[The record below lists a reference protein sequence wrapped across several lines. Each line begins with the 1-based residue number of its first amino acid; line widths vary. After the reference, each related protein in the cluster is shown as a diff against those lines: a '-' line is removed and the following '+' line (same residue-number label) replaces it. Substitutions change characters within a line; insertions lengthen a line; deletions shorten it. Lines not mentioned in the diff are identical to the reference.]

1 MHMIDVMKKL
11 QEIAEDGY
19 DNEDIQRG
27 IDAAGKHT
35 VAEAQSPAQ
44 KAAFQKMLDAK
55 KGDNVG
61 EGAITGNDDDDEGV
75 AKPKQPK
82 AKKPWM
88 PTQDGDLGNYVPKA
102 SQMKALEGTV
112 SEKVS
117 NLYPSD
123 PGQDDEGDDEGSN
136 PRLKDRYYPN
146 DPGQDDEGD
155 PEGANPRLNPNKPIQ
170 KDADIERLKKTAG
183 ITSGG
188 FKPIYNVD
196 GSLADIAKDS
206 GYTSIGGAKPAP
218 DISVNP
224 GPTPIDGNDPGQDDE
239 GDDEGSNPRLN
250 PAPDIS
256 AITGNDGDD
265 EGSVNPSPTP
275 SDPGQD
281 DEGDDEGSNHSP
293 GERDPDPLNMRGGM
307 GIKDYMKKHGIKD
320 RLFSTHKEVK
330 QGKYDTSKIKED
342 DDIQEVHEDGID
354 EAVVE
359 VPVNELAELMQLAG
373 YTDYAEK
380 IEEYANEPEEDYM
393 DAEEQLIGLSGG
405 LNGPKKMYAAAA
417 GGDNPMDQEPR
428 EVTESTFESFY
439 KKYDKFVAELTES
452 EQDK

>member
-11 QEIAEDGY
+11 QEIAEAGY

-44 KAAFQKMLDAK
+44 K
-55 KGDNVG
+55 
-61 EGAITGNDDDDEGV
+61 
-75 AKPKQPK
+75 
-82 AKKPWM
+82 
-88 PTQDGDLGNYVPKA
+88 
-102 SQMKALEGTV
+102 
-112 SEKVS
+112 VS

-136 PRLKDRYYPN
+136 PRL
-146 DPGQDDEGD
+146 
-155 PEGANPRLNPNKPIQ
+155 NPDKPIQ
-170 KDADIERLKKTAG
+170 KDDDMERIKKTAG
-183 ITSGG
+183 ITSPIGDVKDTSG
-188 FKPIYNVD
+188 YKSIYNVD

-206 GYTSIGGAKPAP
+206 GFTSIGGAKPAP

-250 PAPDIS
+250 PDPDIR

-265 EGSVNPSPTP
+265 KGSVNPGPTP

-281 DEGDDEGSNHSP
+281 DEGDDDGTNLRLNP
-293 GERDPDPLNMRGGM
+293 PDPEIGSKEWYKQNELPPRTFVNAVMVKG
-307 GIKDYMKKHGIKD
+307 KDGKMYPNPHEASLADQVYDYK
-320 RLFSTHKEVK
+320 VK
-330 QGKYDTSKIKED
+330 QGK
-342 DDIQEVHEDGID
+342 IQEVHEDEID

-380 IEEYANEPEEDYM
+380 IEEYANEPEENYM